1 MDSMSSLEPSP
12 NEKLNGVRV
21 LIVEDEPLVA
31 ILLEDMLGEFGCE
44 IAGPAY
50 SLEEAIAAARSEDP
64 VDLAILDVNLRGAP
78 VYPVAEVLVERSI
91 RFVFASGYG
100 TEGVDEKWR
109 DWLSLPKPFT
119 AQDVVR
125 VLVAALDAPLPR
137 A

>member
-1 MDSMSSLEPSP
+1 MSSLEPPP
-12 NEKLNGVRV
+12 NEQLNGLRV

-50 SLEEAIAAARSEDP
+50 SLEEAVAAARSEERID
-64 VDLAILDVNLRGAP
+64 VAILDVNLRGAP
-78 VYPVAEVLVERSI
+78 VYPVAEVLVERNV

-119 AQDVVR
+119 AHDVVR
-125 VLVAALDAPLPR
+125 VLLAALDAPSPG
-137 A
+137 AG